1 MDLITIL
8 RIVLFIFLVIIAA
21 LLYVN
26 RNAENQSKVRI
37 AFILILVMFVAQF
50 LLFVQSIR
58 AL

>member
-37 AFILILVMFVAQF
+37 AFILILVMSVAQF
-50 LLFVQSIR
+50 LLF
-58 AL
+58 

>member
-50 LLFVQSIR
+50 LPF
-58 AL
+58 